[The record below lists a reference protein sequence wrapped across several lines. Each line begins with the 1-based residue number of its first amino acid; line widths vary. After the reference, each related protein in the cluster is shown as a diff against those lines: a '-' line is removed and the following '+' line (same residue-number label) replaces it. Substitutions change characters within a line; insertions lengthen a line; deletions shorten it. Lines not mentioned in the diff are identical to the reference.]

1 MNLATG
7 RNTHL
12 PTRRGVTVSP
22 FSVILP
28 HLDER
33 RSDGEKSLIALKE
46 KRVLPPSEPASS
58 LLPWKSCHG
67 GWSDS
72 CPEKTVNISTRIVPL
87 RVS

>member
-1 MNLATG
+1 MSLATG

-46 KRVLPPSEPASS
+46 KRVLPPPNPPS
-58 LLPWKSCHG
+58 
-67 GWSDS
+67 
-72 CPEKTVNISTRIVPL
+72 
-87 RVS
+87 RVSADGGGSSSAPRVAAAA

>member
-46 KRVLPPSEPASS
+46 KRVLPPSEPAFAPTPEV
-58 LLPWKSCHG
+58 LP
-67 GWSDS
+67 
-72 CPEKTVNISTRIVPL
+72 
-87 RVS
+87 

>member
-12 PTRRGVTVSP
+12 PTRCGVTVSP

-33 RSDGEKSLIALKE
+33 RSDGEKSLIALKG
-46 KRVLPPSEPASS
+46 KRVLLPSEPAFAPTPEA
-58 LLPWKSCHG
+58 LPW
-67 GWSDS
+67 
-72 CPEKTVNISTRIVPL
+72 
-87 RVS
+87 RVERLLS